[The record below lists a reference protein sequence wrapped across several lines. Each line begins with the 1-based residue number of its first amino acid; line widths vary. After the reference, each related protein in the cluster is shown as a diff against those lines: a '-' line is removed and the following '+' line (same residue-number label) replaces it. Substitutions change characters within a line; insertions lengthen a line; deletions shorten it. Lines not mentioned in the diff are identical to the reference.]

1 MNEYTKMMYDV
12 YVMNQTMQTT
22 SASGPQ
28 IRSPQRLYLLA
39 SYARPCLFVLCVCV
53 FAALQRSFSSL
64 GCEAI
69 VFEEI
74 GEKEEEEKEEE
85 EKEKKVFVHGL
96 WSSPKAAMVCLGW
109 NNLPKRCQNRPKKGT
124 AQAFTQSSC
133 LSVRVLVFKKSVSQS
148 IINSSFRI
156 PNCGSSSN

>member
-96 WSSPKAAMVCLGW
+96 WSSLRRRWCALNGW
-109 NNLPKRCQNRPKKGT
+109 NNVSRGETPRTP
-124 AQAFTQSSC
+124 SSRMVKC
-133 LSVRVLVFKKSVSQS
+133 LK
-148 IINSSFRI
+148 
-156 PNCGSSSN
+156 